1 MARHV
6 TNYRLPNPL
15 ARHLLDRLSERRQ
28 SLDAFRARA
37 NERRSRSERFADGLT
52 DIVGSAPFLIFHMC
66 LFMVWLAANLRL
78 LPFISPF
85 DPFPFGLLT
94 MAMTLEQSLLTIFII
109 MSQNRSSEIA
119 DLRNEVDLQINMVA
133 EEEISK
139 ALTLLRLIGEKL
151 DIAEIINDPELR
163 IMEQALDPAE
173 LVKQT
178 RDELDDEKATPI
190 TSASEWTPR

>member
-15 ARHLLDRLSERRQ
+15 ARRLLDRLSDRRQ
-28 SLDAFRARA
+28 SLGAFRARA
-37 NERRSRSERFADGLT
+37 NERRSRSERFADRLT
-52 DIVGSAPFLIFHMC
+52 DIVGSPPFLIFHMF
-66 LFMVWLAANLRL
+66 LFVVWFAVNLRL
-78 LPFISPF
+78 VPFISPF
-85 DPFPFGLLT
+85 DPTYTLLT
-94 MAMTLEQSLLTIFII
+94 MVLTLEQSLLTIFII

-151 DIAEIINDPELR
+151 DIAEIINDHELR
-163 IMEQALDPAE
+163 IMEQSLDPAE
-173 LVKQT
+173 LEKQT
-178 RDELDDEKATPI
+178 RQELDDEKVTPI
-190 TSASEWTPR
+190 TPASEWTPH